1 MASLYSAY
9 TLCMHTLSISFS
21 RFNYHG
27 NWFNNGLSRWPVPS
41 SPLLNPTS
49 YPQSSPL
56 LSPKWPPLSPLLSP
70 YQGDFTQGNHQEPP
84 FWSMRIDWRVNRQY
98 LGSTSMRRCL
108 SQVKCW
114 LGMGFHYKLTQ
125 NYDLHY
131 VLQHQQWITVVFG
144 KSNIR
149 VVLCKFL

>member
-1 MASLYSAY
+1 MIIIHLQRHSGMLPMILNYSQGRCIILRHIFILFAWFACLCKCLKFL
-9 TLCMHTLSISFS
+9 TITSIAVNNNGRPVFCIHICMHTLSISFS

-84 FWSMRIDWRVNRQY
+84 F
-98 LGSTSMRRCL
+98 
-108 SQVKCW
+108 
-114 LGMGFHYKLTQ
+114 
-125 NYDLHY
+125 
-131 VLQHQQWITVVFG
+131 
-144 KSNIR
+144 
-149 VVLCKFL
+149 